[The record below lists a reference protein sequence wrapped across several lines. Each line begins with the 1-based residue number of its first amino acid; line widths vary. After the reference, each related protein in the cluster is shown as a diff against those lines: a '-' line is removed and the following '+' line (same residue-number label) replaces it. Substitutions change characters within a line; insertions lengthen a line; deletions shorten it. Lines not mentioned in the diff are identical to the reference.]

1 MNHDEFS
8 DQIRRKLESVEP
20 VFQEKDWT
28 RMQQALGHST
38 PVISFGTR
46 AGLMAAASVAAV
58 MAFGGV
64 AYQQYRTNRQ
74 LSEQVQRLNRTVQ
87 TLRKATETGP
97 STSALTPALPPDT
110 VYLTREVI
118 RYVPVPYERKRLD
131 GTDLGVDPAPTER
144 LVDTPN
150 AANSP
155 NSSTNSL
162 NPNTTGT
169 TTTFNPRS
177 STNQGNADLN
187 RPATGST
194 TTLSRQETR
203 TTNDVTREQGNASLP
218 GNQGGTTGT
227 ETNASELGQVMPSSQ
242 LALMSTLPFRHDSA
256 YYQEGVARTTRR
268 VRRMLSTLS
277 PSGTALAK
285 VEVNRNEPNWVLRFG
300 PGANLGWKQ
309 WSAGLF
315 AELRLTSHWRLGIGL
330 NSVNLKGES
339 FVSETDYGRRRPEPF
354 RQKYAPG
361 IDPRYAIINI
371 NPTGSSWQVPL
382 MASYRMGLG
391 SGWSLVPS
399 VGVNLSLSNREE
411 IGFSYLRG
419 PLAGESIVPATI
431 LLKHPQKTLHTGS
444 AALLLE
450 KNWGD
455 WALQL
460 GPYASTPLSSE
471 PSRLNLKTAGA
482 SARLF
487 YQVDWKKK
495 R

>member
-20 VFQEKDWT
+20 QFQEKDWT

-38 PVISFGTR
+38 PVIAFGTR
-46 AGLMAAASVAAV
+46 AGLMAAASVAAI

-64 AYQQYRTNRQ
+64 AYQQYRTNQHLR
-74 LSEQVQRLNRTVQ
+74 EQVQTLNQTVQ
-87 TLRKATETGP
+87 TLRKATKSGP
-97 STSALTPALPPDT
+97 STSAIIPALPPDT

-131 GTDLGVDPAPTER
+131 GSDLGVDPAPTER
-144 LVDTPN
+144 LANAQNAPNTPN
-150 AANSP
+150 SP
-155 NSSTNSL
+155 TNSL

-169 TTTFNPRS
+169 TTTFNNRTGS
-177 STNQGNADLN
+177 NTN
-187 RPATGST
+187 RPSTGQT
-194 TTLSRQETR
+194 TTPLRQGTR
-203 TTNDVTREQGNASLP
+203 TTSDVTREQGNTSMA
-218 GNQGGTTGT
+218 GNQGGTTSA
-227 ETNASELGQVMPSSQ
+227 ETNTSESAQVAPSAQ
-242 LALMSTLPFRHDSA
+242 LTSMTTQPFRYDSA
-256 YYQEGVARTTRR
+256 YYREGVARTTRR
-268 VRRMLSTLS
+268 VRRMLSALS

-285 VEVNRNEPNWVLRFG
+285 VEVNRNEPNWALRFG
-300 PGANLGWKQ
+300 PGANLGWQQ

-339 FVSETDYGRRRPEPF
+339 FLSETDYGRRRPEPF

-382 MASYRMGLG
+382 MVSYRMGLG

-419 PLAGESIVPATI
+419 PIAGESIIPATI